1 MPNHVKPTQE
11 ELEQKTQEAIQE
23 AEKLEKEGKT
33 EEVTDD
39 VVEEVEETTEET
51 SDEEL
56 EEKEEVEETKEV
68 EEEEEVKLPKE
79 NPIEKRYIEST
90 REAQVLSAKNKKMN
104 EAFEQ
109 ASSISDVSEAEL
121 KAEYPDWDLMSD
133 FEQKL
138 AKKNLVNDKR
148 FEAIQKVTK
157 EFKDVDAWLGKVG
170 EFVEDP
176 KSLISYPALEGKT
189 EEFKLFASKPTRRG
203 VDFEDL
209 VSAFL
214 YSEKSKVVKNKGK
227 MFESGTGGAKDK
239 GNTKPGMVSVDDA
252 AKLKKTNYNKYKEL
266 LKAGKISDEI

>member
-23 AEKLEKEGKT
+23 AEQLEKEGKT
-33 EEVTDD
+33 EPSEEPE
-39 VVEEVEETTEET
+39 VVEEVEQP
-51 SDEEL
+51 
-56 EEKEEVEETKEV
+56 EEVEEVQEEV
-68 EEEEEVKLPKE
+68 EEVEEEVKLPKE

-121 KAEYPDWDLMSD
+121 KSEYPDWDLMSD

-176 KSLISYPALEGKT
+176 KSLISYPSLEGKT

-214 YSEKSKVVKNKGK
+214 YSEKTKVVKNKGK

-239 GNTKPGMVSVDDA
+239 GNTNTGMVSVDEA
-252 AKLKKTNYNKYKEL
+252 AKLKKTDYNKYKEL

>member
-23 AEKLEKEGKT
+23 AEQLEKEEKT
-33 EEVTDD
+33 EEPE
-39 VVEEVEETTEET
+39 VVEEVEETADEVEEV
-51 SDEEL
+51 
-56 EEKEEVEETKEV
+56 EEKEEVEEV
-68 EEEEEVKLPKE
+68 EEEVKLPRE

-104 EAFEQ
+104 DAFEE
-109 ASSISDVSEAEL
+109 ASSISDVSEVEL
-121 KAEYPDWDLMSD
+121 KAEYSDWDLMSD

-138 AKKNLVNDKR
+138 AKKNLINDKR

-176 KSLISYPALEGKT
+176 KSLISYPSLEGKT

-214 YSEKSKVVKNKGK
+214 YSEKAKVVKNKGK
-227 MFESGTGGAKDK
+227 MFESAAGGAKEKQNKENGLISIDE
-239 GNTKPGMVSVDDA
+239 S
-252 AKLKKTNYNKYKEL
+252 AKLKKTNYNKWKEL
-266 LKAGKISDEI
+266 LKAGKISSEI